1 MLWTDKVK
9 KILKKYWKYDS
20 LKEKQIQ
27 VINEL
32 LLGND
37 VIGLLPTGYGKSMC
51 YILPA
56 LITKKVIFI
65 ISPLISLMDDQ
76 KNKLIKMNIPVASLN
91 GNNRNRDIEYKEII
105 DGKIKIVYMTPEYL
119 TENNGLELANIL
131 MENNML
137 GYLAIDESHCLS
149 SWGHDFRPNYLKIKD
164 FRELYPLIPILAVTA
179 TARERVVNEISN
191 FLKLK
196 NPKIIRA
203 NFDRPNLYL
212 KCIEMPKEKK
222 KLIPEWKIIK
232 NYINKYS
239 NEKIIVYIN
248 NRNDTEKISQAIN
261 LNISD
266 CSSAYHAGL
275 SKENREEIQNKFNE
289 GTSKVIIST
298 IAFGMGIDQV
308 VKCVLIF
315 GCPSSI
321 EEYYQEIGRGGRDGL
336 PCETVLYYK
345 DFGKKKY
352 MIKKEN
358 NNLVANKLDNLYKVK
373 DYFEISTCRR
383 RYILEYFGMNKN
395 YFLSNSFTCNNCDNC
410 KNNNLVD
417 ITEKVYEHLIE
428 NKPMIKEYKEHLY
441 KYSKL
446 LNIFIHWKKI
456 INFNN
461 YSLKDIPNNML
472 IKLPI
477 QKIEDNFDKEDIF
490 DKFNK
495 YIL

>member
-76 KNKLIKMNIPVASLN
+76 KDKLIKMNIPVASLN

-119 TENNGLELANIL
+119 TDNNGLELAQL
-131 MENNML
+131 LTDNNML

-149 SWGHDFRPNYLKIKD
+149 SWGHDFRPNYLKIKN
-164 FRELYPLIPILAVTA
+164 FRDLFPLIPILAVTA
-179 TARERVVNEISN
+179 TARERVVSEISN
-191 FLKLK
+191 FLKLQ

-203 NFDRPNLYL
+203 NFDRPNLFL

-222 KLIPEWKIIK
+222 KLMPEWKIIK
-232 NYINKYS
+232 NYINKYP

-248 NRNDTEKISQAIN
+248 NRNDTEKISNSIN
-261 LNISD
+261 LNINN
-266 CSSAYHAGL
+266 CSNAYHAGL
-275 SKENREEIQNKFNE
+275 SKDDREEIQNNFNE
-289 GTSKVIIST
+289 GKIKIIIST

-345 DFGKKKY
+345 DFGKKKIY
-352 MIKKEN
+352 
-358 NNLVANKLDNLYKVK
+358 D
-373 DYFEISTCRR
+373 
-383 RYILEYFGMNKN
+383 
-395 YFLSNSFTCNNCDNC
+395 
-410 KNNNLVD
+410 
-417 ITEKVYEHLIE
+417 
-428 NKPMIKEYKEHLY
+428 
-441 KYSKL
+441 
-446 LNIFIHWKKI
+446 
-456 INFNN
+456 
-461 YSLKDIPNNML
+461 
-472 IKLPI
+472 
-477 QKIEDNFDKEDIF
+477 
-490 DKFNK
+490 
-495 YIL
+495 